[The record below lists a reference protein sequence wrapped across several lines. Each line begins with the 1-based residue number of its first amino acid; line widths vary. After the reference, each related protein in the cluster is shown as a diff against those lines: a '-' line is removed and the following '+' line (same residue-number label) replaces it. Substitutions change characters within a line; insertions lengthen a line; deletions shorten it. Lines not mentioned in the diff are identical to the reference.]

1 MEETRKREAAK
12 VNNALSLPK
21 LLGKT
26 LRNLFK
32 KPSTV
37 MVPPREIK
45 PAEGYRGIHRV
56 NYDKC
61 ISCSLCAIECP
72 ALAIKMVTIPETK
85 KRYPEID
92 YGKCIFC
99 YRCVEVCP
107 VNAYEVSIEK
117 PAPET
122 KPVIIKETPLEW
134 YKSKKTQQTSSTQ
147 QSPQK

>member
-1 MEETRKREAAK
+1 MHAM
-12 VNNALSLPK
+12 SLPK
-21 LLGKT
+21 LLSET
-26 LRNLFK
+26 FRNLFK
-32 KPSTV
+32 KPSTI
-37 MVPPREIK
+37 MKPPREIK
-45 PAEGYRGIHRV
+45 PTEGYRGLHRV

-72 ALAIKMVTIPETK
+72 AFAIKMITIPETK

-117 PAPET
+117 PEPET
-122 KPVIIKETPLEW
+122 EPIIIKESPLEW
-134 YKSKKTQQTSSTQ
+134 YKNKAKKTQASSTQ
-147 QSPQK
+147 LQRSPQK